1 MIRGQSAFPDKVWS
15 NRLFS
20 RWSIFGSALVLFL
33 ILLVVPAIASAQT
46 LRFSVPELKMEIFIQ
61 PDASAEIKYDITFAN
76 NPAGDTID
84 IIDIATPHAGYTLSN
99 MSATLNGFPVNDIRV
114 SEFIDT
120 GVEIHLQDHAIA
132 PGEQGTL
139 HFEFTMPDMVYQDT
153 TQGDYA
159 SFQIKPTPFEPD
171 FLQGTSDIWIAVHM
185 LPGIA
190 PDELLYQ
197 DVQFSDK
204 ITFDEHSVAAWRWT
218 EGDLTDLD
226 VVGVSFPRRGMSRV
240 IEQSFLELV
249 EKWLVDNPQTRLLLS
264 TITLILFAIVYF
276 RFTWGTGIS
285 IFVLLAAG
293 LIWILYAIPI
303 SVLLALPFS
312 ILLFALNERR
322 IFTQKQ
328 HYLPA
333 IAQVEGGG
341 IKRGLTAPE
350 AAVLLELPLNKI
362 LTLLL
367 FGLLEKG
374 ICQQVQATPLTL
386 AVSPEYISKEIP
398 RKRRRGLRLK
408 VAQDLGVVIRS
419 YEHAFLNRIEENKN
433 IPVKD
438 IDFAQP
444 MKNLI
449 NHTVRRMK
457 GFDLSDTQDY
467 YQKIIARAMKEAKS
481 IGEIPE
487 RERYLDRHLQWLL
500 MDDDYPTV
508 FTARRYHYRPI
519 WVRPFAS
526 SDRLGGS
533 APSMKSSPRSPGG
546 RTSFSD
552 VTASFAGW
560 TENTMGNL
568 ASSIAPGA
576 IRMEG
581 PAGGINLSGADK
593 VTGDVFKALTTSSGG
608 GGSSSGG
615 GCACACA
622 GCACACACAGG
633 GR

>member
-1 MIRGQSAFPDKVWS
+1 MYA
-15 NRLFS
+15 
-20 RWSIFGSALVLFL
+20 
-33 ILLVVPAIASAQT
+33 VP
-46 LRFSVPELKMEIFIQ
+46 
-61 PDASAEIKYDITFAN
+61 
-76 NPAGDTID
+76 
-84 IIDIATPHAGYTLSN
+84 LS
-99 MSATLNGFPVNDIRV
+99 L
-114 SEFIDT
+114 
-120 GVEIHLQDHAIA
+120 
-132 PGEQGTL
+132 
-139 HFEFTMPDMVYQDT
+139 
-153 TQGDYA
+153 
-159 SFQIKPTPFEPD
+159 
-171 FLQGTSDIWIAVHM
+171 
-185 LPGIA
+185 
-190 PDELLYQ
+190 
-197 DVQFSDK
+197 
-204 ITFDEHSVAAWRWT
+204 
-218 EGDLTDLD
+218 
-226 VVGVSFPRRGMSRV
+226 
-240 IEQSFLELV
+240 
-249 EKWLVDNPQTRLLLS
+249 
-264 TITLILFAIVYF
+264 
-276 RFTWGTGIS
+276 
-285 IFVLLAAG
+285 
-293 LIWILYAIPI
+293 
-303 SVLLALPFS
+303 LLALPVTF
-312 ILLFALNERR
+312 LLFALNERR

-350 AAVLLELPLNKI
+350 ASVLLELPLNKI

-374 ICQQVQATPLTL
+374 ICLQIQDTPLTV
-386 AVSPEYISKEIP
+386 AVSPEYESNEVP
-398 RKRRRGLRLK
+398 RKRRRGHRLK

-419 YEHAFLNRIEENKN
+419 YEHAFLDKIEESKDV
-433 IPVKD
+433 PVKD
-438 IDFAQP
+438 IEFGKP

-467 YQKIIARAMKEAKS
+467 YRKIIAKAMKEAKS

-500 MDDDYPTV
+500 LDDDYPTV
-508 FTARRYHYRPI
+508 FSTRSYHYRPI

-526 SDRLGGS
+526 SDRLAGS
-533 APSMKSSPRSPGG
+533 APSMKTSTHSPGG
-546 RTSFSD
+546 RTSFGD

-576 IRMEG
+576 IKMDG

-608 GGSSSGG
+608 GGSGGGG